1 MTLVLSVGLCLSL
14 VFSFVVMPVMKFR
27 ATKLYGFILI
37 LIYCVFLAVCITFEF
52 TVMKKGNGACF

>member
-14 VFSFVVMPVMKFR
+14 VFSFVVMPIMKFR

-37 LIYCVFLAVCITFEF
+37 LIYCVFLGVCITFEF